1 MVHNYEVSEDPP
13 HLFGNTTI
21 NLQSLHQGLAFLPR
35 NVLDVRNV
43 EVARAWRLT
52 NNSVEPVSF
61 TVPRVRVS
69 CGAVIVKAL
78 VCESCPEEMWG
89 CHSESPCV

>member
-1 MVHNYEVSEDPP
+1 MQGERTVHNYEVSEDPP
-13 HLFGNTTI
+13 HLFGNATI

-35 NVLDVRNV
+35 NVLDVRKV

-61 TVPRVRVS
+61 TVPRVRVG

-78 VCESCPEEMWG
+78 VCES
-89 CHSESPCV
+89 HRAVESG

>member
-69 CGAVIVKAL
+69 CHAQRR
-78 VCESCPEEMWG
+78 
-89 CHSESPCV
+89 

>member
-1 MVHNYEVSEDPP
+1 MSEDPP
-13 HLFGNTTI
+13 HLFGNATI

-61 TVPRVRVS
+61 TVPRVRVR
-69 CGAVIVKAL
+69 CYAFIEKCL
-78 VCESCPEEMWG
+78 
-89 CHSESPCV
+89 